1 MRPLQYLLA
10 SNLLVPQNDSL
21 EHSRLEELDSTEF
34 SHKERWQSGRM
45 RVFAKDVTGQKLVHG
60 FESRPLRF
68 LTCTTL
74 RTSHDNPDIFY
85 SKLETPWHNL
95 FSSFVHSLSL
105 ECIATVSQRVKAKHR
120 LCRIIFHHMYR
131 MS

>member
-68 LTCTTL
+68 LTCTTF
-74 RTSHDNPDIFY
+74 RTSQDNSDIFY

-105 ECIATVSQRVKAKHR
+105 ECIATVSQRVKQNTRSQGKTS
-120 LCRIIFHHMYR
+120 IM
-131 MS
+131 

>member
-34 SHKERWQSGRM
+34 LHKERWQSGRM

-68 LTCTTL
+68 LTCTTFC
-74 RTSHDNPDIFY
+74 TSHDNPDIFY
-85 SKLETPWHNL
+85 SKLETP
-95 FSSFVHSLSL
+95 
-105 ECIATVSQRVKAKHR
+105 
-120 LCRIIFHHMYR
+120 
-131 MS
+131 

>member
-10 SNLLVPQNDSL
+10 SNLLVPQNDPL

-68 LTCTTL
+68 LTCTIF
-74 RTSHDNPDIFY
+74 RTSHDNPEIFY
-85 SKLETPWHNL
+85 SKLETP
-95 FSSFVHSLSL
+95 
-105 ECIATVSQRVKAKHR
+105 
-120 LCRIIFHHMYR
+120 
-131 MS
+131 

>member
-34 SHKERWQSGRM
+34 SYKERWQSGRM

-68 LTCTTL
+68 LTCTIF

-105 ECIATVSQRVKAKHR
+105 ECIATVFQRVKAKHR
-120 LCRIIFHHMYR
+120 LSRILFHHMHR
-131 MS
+131 VS

>member
-34 SHKERWQSGRM
+34 SHKDSHKERWQSGRM

-68 LTCTTL
+68 
-74 RTSHDNPDIFY
+74 
-85 SKLETPWHNL
+85 
-95 FSSFVHSLSL
+95 
-105 ECIATVSQRVKAKHR
+105 
-120 LCRIIFHHMYR
+120 
-131 MS
+131 

>member
-1 MRPLQYLLA
+1 MRPLQRLLA

-21 EHSRLEELDSTEF
+21 EHSRLEEINSTEF

-68 LTCTTL
+68 LSATHFVYLAKLDIFNEKPRTL
-74 RTSHDNPDIFY
+74 WHRLFSGFVYMRFLVCITILSQRIKPDIR
-85 SKLETPWHNL
+85 T
-95 FSSFVHSLSL
+95 
-105 ECIATVSQRVKAKHR
+105 
-120 LCRIIFHHMYR
+120 
-131 MS
+131 

>member
-34 SHKERWQSGRM
+34 SYKERWQSGRM

-68 LTCTTL
+68 LTCTTF
-74 RTSHDNPDIFY
+74 RTPQDNSDIFD

-95 FSSFVHSLSL
+95 FSSFVYSLSL
-105 ECIATVSQRVKAKHR
+105 ECIATVSQRVKQNTRAQGKTS
-120 LCRIIFHHMYR
+120 IM
-131 MS
+131 

>member
-68 LTCTTL
+68 LTCTIF

-95 FSSFVHSLSL
+95 FSSFAYSLSL
-105 ECIATVSQRVKAKHR
+105 ECIATVSQRVDPKHSAPR
-120 LCRIIFHHMYR
+120 QNIDYVE
-131 MS
+131 

>member
-34 SHKERWQSGRM
+34 FQKERWQSGRM

-60 FESRPLRF
+60 FESRPLRL
-68 LTCTTL
+68 LTYTTL
-74 RTSHDNPDIFY
+74 RISYDTSDVFIKNQSRPGTIR
-85 SKLETPWHNL
+85 SLVL
-95 FSSFVHSLSL
+95 FTRYLWS
-105 ECIATVSQRVKAKHR
+105 ASQQFPKD
-120 LCRIIFHHMYR
+120 
-131 MS
+131 